1 MWYVYQFLCFFLL
14 LFFFLMRRRP
24 PRATRTDTLFPY
36 TTLFRSVRSLQQRAF
51 LEGLNL
57 IRLNGRG
64 MSMSYKRFA
73 AMIATS
79 TVVMFLLIYLNT
91 YALEHV
97 LFSETRLSMAILMG
111 AAMAVVMLGFMF
123 AMYPSKRANAGIFAG
138 GAAGR
143 GDRTS
148 VV

>member
-1 MWYVYQFLCFFLL
+1 
-14 LFFFLMRRRP
+14 
-24 PRATRTDTLFPY
+24 
-36 TTLFRSVRSLQQRAF
+36 
-51 LEGLNL
+51 
-57 IRLNGRG
+57 

-79 TVVMFLLIYLNT
+79 TVVMFLLLYLNT

-138 GAAGR
+138 GAR
-143 GDRTS
+143 SDEHTS
-148 VV
+148 ELQSLMRISYTLFCLKKKKDYARHNLQYKQNQTS

>member
-1 MWYVYQFLCFFLL
+1 
-14 LFFFLMRRRP
+14 
-24 PRATRTDTLFPY
+24 
-36 TTLFRSVRSLQQRAF
+36 
-51 LEGLNL
+51 
-57 IRLNGRG
+57 

-91 YALEHV
+91 YALEHA

-143 GDRTS
+143 GDLYEIEASELAVDRSDSPLFARSPTRCSPTMKMPSRFIPAMPRLANSQDRKSTS
-148 VV
+148 LNSSH